1 MKRFKTILALM
12 LALVMVFSV
21 VACNGDDETPVT
33 DPDRTEGVDEPTEPV
48 DEPTDP
54 VDEPDGEEGLHVGIL
69 TTSGVD
75 DGSFGQACY
84 EGILEYVAANEGASV
99 NDVKEDDIGRVVQAT
114 ADILADYD
122 AMVMPGFQFAPVGPV
137 VADNPDKFFILV
149 DSFPTIEDE
158 EVELDNIF
166 AMMFKEE
173 ESGFFAGIAAAMQT
187 ESNKVA
193 VVNGI
198 AFPSNV
204 NYQFGF
210 MSGVEYANA
219 HYGTS
224 VEVVELPA
232 YAGVDVTGADVG
244 GNYAGDFADQ
254 ARGKLIGE
262 ALLAEGVDIIFVAA
276 GDTGNGV
283 FAAVKEADEGN
294 YVIGCDVDQ
303 YDDGE
308 AGGRNIILT
317 SALKNMTAVV
327 AEQLQKAHDGTFV
340 GQNALLGAAEGGTGY
355 VSADGRHQL
364 TDETLEKLA
373 EVYTLVEDGTIV
385 PASNFNG
392 HTPDNFP
399 GL

>member
-1 MKRFKTILALM
+1 MKKLKTILALM
-12 LALVMVFSV
+12 LALLMAVSV
-21 VACNGDDETPVT
+21 IACDNGEEPTTTEPDNGTGVT
-33 DPDRTEGVDEPTEPV
+33 EPEEPTEKPEE
-48 DEPTDP
+48 EPS
-54 VDEPDGEEGLHVGIL
+54 GALHVGIL

-84 EGILEYVAANEGASV
+84 EGILEYVDANEGASV
-99 NDVKEDDIGRVVQAT
+99 NDVKEDDIGRVVQAV
-114 ADILADYD
+114 ADIIADYD

-137 VADNPDKFFILV
+137 VADNPDTYFILV
-149 DSFPTIEDE
+149 DSYPTIDDE
-158 EVELDNIF
+158 EVELDNIY

-173 ESGFFAGIAAAMQT
+173 ESGFFAGISAALET
-187 ESNKVA
+187 KTDKVA

-210 MSGVEYANA
+210 MSGVHYANE
-219 HYGTS
+219 HFGTS
-224 VEVVELPA
+224 AEIVELPA
-232 YAGVDVTGADVG
+232 YAGVDVTGEDVG

-283 FAAVKEADEGN
+283 FAAVKEASVGN

-303 YDDGE
+303 YDDG
-308 AGGRNIILT
+308 ATGDRNIVLT
-317 SALKNMTAVV
+317 SALKNMTPIV
-327 AEQLQKAHDGTFV
+327 AEQLQKAHDGTFE

-355 VSADGRHQL
+355 VSDEGRQQL
-364 TDETLEKLA
+364 SEDTLQKLE
-373 EVYTLVEDGTIV
+373 EVFALIEDGTIV

-392 HTPDNFP
+392 HSPDDFP